1 MSESELVSRA
11 VTRAVAG
18 IWNNVTEQN
27 AAAMILDIVGVLARE
42 GVKPRE
48 LAARIFMPIQTF
60 LMAQRADS
68 FLSIQ
73 LDPAFSKFA
82 QGNLKQFYA
91 AYLREG
97 ESGFRRESSRVFSS
111 GWELHR
117 PSESIVICKG
127 GDGRS
132 EECAIV
138 LNAGDEDPVT
148 AVTAEYWYL
157 SYVYGRMNS
166 DWRKTLQTL
175 IRGKNGKRYD
185 DLLIELSNGERLNI
199 FFDVSHLS
207 YWRSQGPPP
216 QASDIVDD
224 W

>member
-11 VTRAVAG
+11 VTLAVAG
-18 IWNNVTEQN
+18 IWKNVTEQN

-60 LMAQRADS
+60 LMAQRAGS

-73 LDPAFSKFA
+73 LDPAFGRFA

-97 ESGFRRESSRVFSS
+97 ESGFRREWSSVFSS

-117 PSESIVICKG
+117 PSESIVVCEG

-132 EECAIV
+132 
-138 LNAGDEDPVT
+138 G
-148 AVTAEYWYL
+148 
-157 SYVYGRMNS
+157 
-166 DWRKTLQTL
+166 
-175 IRGKNGKRYD
+175 
-185 DLLIELSNGERLNI
+185 
-199 FFDVSHLS
+199 
-207 YWRSQGPPP
+207 QGA
-216 QASDIVDD
+216 ASENPGCI
-224 W
+224 